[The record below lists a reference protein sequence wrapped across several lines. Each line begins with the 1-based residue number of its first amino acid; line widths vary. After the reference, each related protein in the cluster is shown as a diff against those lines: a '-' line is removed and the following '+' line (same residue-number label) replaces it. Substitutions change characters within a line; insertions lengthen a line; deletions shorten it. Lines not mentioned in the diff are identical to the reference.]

1 MWPRSQIVQDWILF
15 TLMAA
20 FAQNIRSTVQKT
32 LSAGMGVWGVTFT
45 RFVYALPFAWLYWFS
60 LGSQANVQWL
70 SLPPL
75 FWLTIA
81 IAGCAQIVA
90 TKLLVQVFSLG
101 QFAVGTAYSK
111 TEPIQAAIVGFL
123 LLGDTMN
130 MLGLVSI
137 LVTVIG
143 VMMLATARSAL
154 SLETIISA
162 MTHRP
167 AMIGMASGLA
177 FAICTVLYRAASQQL
192 TAVELPSGNA
202 IEPMV
207 AAGTVL
213 VSVLSFQTLLMGVWL
228 YCANRRD
235 LLESFRRWR
244 IAIWSGVAGCIASI
258 GWITAVTFENAGYV
272 KALGQVELIFSVAT
286 GYFLFRETPS
296 SRELLGIVVIVAGI
310 VLLVLGT

>member
-1 MWPRSQIVQDWILF
+1 MEDWILF

-20 FAQNIRSTVQKT
+20 FAQNIRSTVQKS
-32 LSAGMGVWGVTFT
+32 LSSGMGVWGVTFT

-60 LGSQANVQWL
+60 LDGQASVEWL

-75 FWLTIA
+75 FWLTII
-81 IAGCAQIVA
+81 IAGCAQILA

-111 TEPIQAAIVGFL
+111 TEPIQAAVVGFL
-123 LLGDTMN
+123 LLGDLMN
-130 MLGLVSI
+130 MLGLLSI

-154 SLETIISA
+154 SLETIVAA

-167 AMIGMASGLA
+167 AMIGMASGLS

-192 TAVELPSGNA
+192 ISWEPPVGPGVEPV
-202 IEPMV
+202 V

-213 VSVLSFQTLLMGVWL
+213 VSVLTFQTLLMGVWL
-228 YCANRRD
+228 YCANRAD

-244 IAIWSGVAGCIASI
+244 VAIWSGIAGCIASI
-258 GWITAVTFENAGYV
+258 GWITAVTYENAGYV
-272 KALGQVELIFSVAT
+272 KALGQVELVFSVAT

-296 SRELLGIVVIVAGI
+296 RRELLGIVVIISGI

>member
-1 MWPRSQIVQDWILF
+1 MEDWILF

-20 FAQNIRSTVQKT
+20 FAQNIRSTVQKA
-32 LSAGMGVWGVTFT
+32 LSGGMGVWGVTFT

-60 LGSQANVQWL
+60 LDSQASVVW
-70 SLPPL
+70 STMPAL

-81 IAGCAQIVA
+81 TAGCAQILA

-111 TEPIQAAIVGFL
+111 TEPILAAVVGFL

-130 MLGLVSI
+130 LLGLVLI
-137 LVTVIG
+137 MVTVAG
-143 VMMLATARSAL
+143 VMMLATARSSL
-154 SLETIISA
+154 SLETIVAALS
-162 MTHRP
+162 HRP
-167 AMIGMASGLA
+167 AMIGLASGLA

-192 TAVELPSGNA
+192 TSLQPEGVTIAP
-202 IEPMV
+202 IV

-213 VSVLSFQTLLMGVWL
+213 VSVLSFQTLLMGTWL
-228 YCANRRD
+228 FVMNRRD
-235 LLESFRRWR
+235 LLEAFRRWR
-244 IAIWSGVAGCIASI
+244 VAIWSGIAGCIASI

-296 SRELLGIVVIVAGI
+296 SRELLGIVVIASGI